1 MGDAHHIHVLDW
13 AVPAS
18 TQQQQVVDG
27 METWAAV
34 SSCLDPTPGADTE
47 PVGRPKW
54 PAGWGSVGSL
64 VWDASGF
71 AFCADVGAR
80 SSGRAS

>member
-18 TQQQQVVDG
+18 AQQSQVMDG
-27 METWAAV
+27 DMGCGLV
-34 SSCLDPTPGADTE
+34 FCLDLIPGADTE
-47 PVGRPKW
+47 PVGRLKW

-64 VWDASGF
+64 AWFGMLQVLLF
-71 AFCADVGAR
+71 FLR
-80 SSGRAS
+80 